1 MQTQSLTPDQ
11 PAASTANPMPGER
24 ARKKRPSKI
33 TVPEKANPLA
43 RLVFAEMRRQGVTY
57 ADLEWKSGVLIS
69 TFKAWRTDNSPG
81 LTSIEATL
89 GALGWTLVPVPTLDR
104 LAPALLDQIQE
115 LGQSF
120 RTDEETFGAALHAA
134 ATWPAHAKEQQ
145 ALLYRS
151 PRGA

>member
-1 MQTQSLTPDQ
+1 MQTKPLTQDKPTV
-11 PAASTANPMPGER
+11 ATANPMPGER

-43 RLVFAEMRRQGVTY
+43 RLVFAEMKRQNVTY
-57 ADLEWKSGVLIS
+57 ADLEWESGVLIS
-69 TFKAWRTDNSPG
+69 TFKAWRTASRPG
-81 LTSIEATL
+81 LASIEAAL
-89 GALGWTLVPVPTLDR
+89 GALGWTLVPVPRLDR
-104 LAPALLDQIQE
+104 LSPAILDQLDLVGE
-115 LGQSF
+115 HF

-151 PRGA
+151 PAAA